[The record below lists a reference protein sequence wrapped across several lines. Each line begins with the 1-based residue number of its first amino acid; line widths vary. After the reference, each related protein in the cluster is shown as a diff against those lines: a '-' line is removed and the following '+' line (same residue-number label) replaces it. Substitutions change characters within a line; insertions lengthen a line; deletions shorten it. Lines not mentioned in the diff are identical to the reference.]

1 MGMGRTALCV
11 GVIQLACTASCGSR
25 IGLFVVGAVK
35 VEQGDLQA
43 DGIQSSVSRQ
53 AGRWG

>member
-1 MGMGRTALCV
+1 MGMGCTALCV
-11 GVIQLACTASCGSR
+11 GVVQLGCTASCGSH

-43 DGIQSSVSRQ
+43 DGIQSSVIRQ